1 MDEATLQQS
10 GLPPGLIYNILQQP
24 VLTLDVSV
32 LQQPMLPLDLSVLQQ
47 LVALYCLKTCMSYGS
62 LQVAAS
68 GRIDSATAYAFLDVS
83 VLQHVQLCTSLFCA
97 ASGRVS
103 SKAACTASGRVC
115 PTAACTASGCI
126 FSKAACAVFGHVSSG
141 FYSSPAASGLVCSIA
156 DSAAWTCLL
165 HNRLRR
171 P

>member
-68 GRIDSATAYAFLDVS
+68 GRIDSATAYAFLDVLS
-83 VLQHVQLCTSLFCA
+83 YSIMCTVQLCTSLFRA
-97 ASGRVS
+97 ASGRV
-103 SKAACTASGRVC
+103 
-115 PTAACTASGCI
+115 
-126 FSKAACAVFGHVSSG
+126 
-141 FYSSPAASGLVCSIA
+141 FYSTLYCFRK
-156 DSAAWTCLL
+156 CLSNSNL
-165 HNRLRR
+165 SCLYWVSE
-171 P
+171 